1 MLMKRN
7 FLISASLLAFGLL
20 HNVAS
25 ASAEQWYFYVK
36 NNSSSAIKSLLV
48 SETENGNWGY
58 FDIGSGIASGV
69 TTKMVWSGSTN
80 NESCNQFNQF
90 IKATFADGSES
101 VPAKFN
107 FCKDLNDPIEFQ

>member
-1 MLMKRN
+1 MSIKRN

-69 TTKMVWSGSTN
+69 KNKLVWSGSTN
-80 NESCNQFNQF
+80 NESCNQF

-107 FCKDLNDPIEFQ
+107 FCKDIDDLIEFQ